1 MRRWIVAVL
10 VELDLIVLALIG
22 AALSARAG
30 VRTTDLPPS
39 GDAPGF
45 TAVRYV
51 APWWLLAALL
61 VAVGGVFAIDAVAR
75 LVRGLRGADTV
86 RWSA

>member
-10 VELDLIVLALIG
+10 VELDLVVLALIG

-30 VRTTDLPPS
+30 VHTTDFPPS

-45 TAVRYV
+45 TAIRY
-51 APWWLLAALL
+51 AGPWWLLATLL
-61 VAVGGVFAIDAVAR
+61 VAVGGVFAIDAAAR
-75 LVRGLRGADTV
+75 LVRGLRDADTV
-86 RWSA
+86 R

>member
-10 VELDLIVLALIG
+10 VELDLFVLALIA

-30 VRTTDLPPS
+30 VRTTDFAAA

-45 TAVRYV
+45 TATRY
-51 APWWLLAALL
+51 AGPWWLLATLL
-61 VAVGGVFAIDAVAR
+61 VAVAGVLAIDAVAR
-75 LVRGLRGADTV
+75 LWRGRRGAATGG
-86 RWSA
+86 